1 MIFQKHLKK
10 FAILKVVFLLCTCVI
25 HAKDC
30 SAALLEQKDK
40 STLGELRSKTLK
52 NWDRMLTWA
61 FSKKNSDYLLSKPPR
76 LESFSMD
83 IHEILNF
90 DATHGYFSPDNPIV
104 GKSTNSK
111 EDISITECLLKVM
124 AKKIK
129 AEEQMQFSLNEVLC
143 KVLAYRALEKGM
155 EVAIPELYV
164 VDEVIDLW
172 HGMPAF
178 GLIPKNNKE
187 AIPILLFRGTDLAL
201 STERGWA
208 SILSDL
214 DVSGPG
220 FSTFMDAKPKIH
232 EWLKKVAALGV
243 PARVMGVSL
252 GGVFAS
258 YAYIFE
264 HALLNKVPSI
274 AFNPPGVSKEVFIR
288 WASLPKDA
296 PPLHVYVTKGDFISK
311 IGYLVG
317 EIKEMKLSRPLRV
330 IEAHVTLIA
339 AQKEYM
345 LGQVDL
351 AEENNSRKNT
361 H

>member
-1 MIFQKHLKK
+1 MIFQRLLKK
-10 FAILKVVFLLCTCVI
+10 FAFLKVAFLLGTC
-25 HAKDC
+25 ALNAEDC
-30 SAALLEQKDK
+30 SAALLEHKEK
-40 STLGELRSKTLK
+40 STLGELRSKSLK

-76 LESFSMD
+76 AEAFS
-83 IHEILNF
+83 ISSNEILNF

-104 GKSTNSK
+104 GKSTTNK
-111 EDISITECLLKVM
+111 GDISITECLLKVM
-124 AKKIK
+124 ATTLKI
-129 AEEQMQFSLNEVLC
+129 EEQLQFSLNEVLC
-143 KVLAYRALEKGM
+143 KVLAYRSLEKGM
-155 EVAIPELYV
+155 EISIPELYV

-220 FSTFMDAKPKIH
+220 FSTFMDSKPKIH
-232 EWLKKVAALGV
+232 EWLKKMADRGM

-264 HALLNKVPSI
+264 HALLSKVPSI
-274 AFNPPGVSKEVFIR
+274 AFNPPGVSRQVFNS
-288 WASLPKDA
+288 WASLSKEG

-311 IGYLVG
+311 IGYLIG
-317 EIKEMKLSRPLRV
+317 EVKEMKLTHSLRV
-330 IEAHVTLIA
+330 IESHVTLIA

-345 LGQVDL
+345 LTQVDL
-351 AEENNSRKNT
+351 TEENNSRK
-361 H
+361 HPH